1 MKKSTRVGLTCVL
14 ALGAGAQLV
23 LSAQRQSVT
32 DQPRDKYR
40 WDVQKSGVEDDLRAV
55 FFLDPTLGWATGDS
69 NTILKTTDG
78 GATWTRL
85 GERQEGQNRFT
96 AIVFT
101 SATDG
106 WADVERGSL
115 LHTSDGGESWQPA
128 APLPNR
134 GGLRAGCVRNG
145 VRYQIGTNELYL
157 TRDGGRSWTSLG
169 ELPRNDYEAIFF
181 LDDQNGWVS
190 GSGGRIASTRDGG
203 KTWTE
208 HTPPVQ
214 AQLLEVQFATPQIG
228 WLLPHR
234 GHQGGLL
241 ATIDGGVTWSSQYA
255 GVSDSRPILDMQF
268 LDAQRGFFLASAS
281 NATAVFHTANGGK
294 NWRTIGSVQPYS
306 NALSFPKSDEGW
318 VVGQK
323 GYIVHYHRVE
333 PAR

>member
-1 MKKSTRVGLTCVL
+1 MRNWILGLACMLAVGT
-14 ALGAGAQLV
+14 GAQFV
-23 LSAQRQSVT
+23 LSAQRQPAADKSQV
-32 DQPRDKYR
+32 KYR
-40 WDVQKSGVEDDLRAV
+40 WDIQKSAVEDDLRAV
-55 FFLDPTLGWATGDS
+55 FFLNPTLGWAAGDS
-69 NTILKTTDG
+69 NTILKTSDG

-85 GERQEGQNRFT
+85 GERQEGQNRLT

-106 WADVERGSL
+106 WADVERGPV

-128 APLPNR
+128 APLPNQ
-134 GGLRAGCVRNG
+134 GGLRAGHVRDG
-145 VRYQIGTNELYL
+145 ARYQIGSNQLYR
-157 TRDGGRSWTSLG
+157 TRDAGRTWEPLG
-169 ELPRNDYEAIFF
+169 ELPRNDYESIFF
-181 LDDQNGWVS
+181 LDDQHGWIS

-208 HTPPVQ
+208 HIPPLQ
-214 AQLLEVQFATPQIG
+214 AQLLEIHFATPQVG

-241 ATIDGGVTWSSQYA
+241 ASTDGGATWSTQSA
-255 GVSDSRPILDMQF
+255 GVSTARPILDMQF
-268 LDAQRGFFLASAS
+268 LDAQQGFVLASAS

-323 GYIVHYHRVE
+323 GYIVHYHRVL
-333 PAR
+333 PGQ